1 MMKETSFSNAW
12 NYLVIINSMS
22 QFFAMYLLL
31 LFYKVLKEE
40 LGPIQPVGK
49 FLCLKLVAFVS
60 FWQAVVIALLVKV
73 GVISEKHTW
82 EWQTVEAVAT
92 GLQVSAICEFNTI
105 LPFTHFTYYL

>member
-1 MMKETSFSNAW
+1 
-12 NYLVIINSMS
+12 
-22 QFFAMYLLL
+22 MYCLL

-40 LGPIQPVGK
+40 LSPIQPVGK
-49 FLCLKLVAFVS
+49 FLCVKLVVFVS

-92 GLQVSAICEFNTI
+92 GLQVSSAVSEFNSS
-105 LPFTHFTYYL
+105 LLFKHFYICSPKPDNVQALGLLLFSLYM

>member
-1 MMKETSFSNAW
+1 MPEKSLFAFGIPDTVFILTEYACSVDCF
-12 NYLVIINSMS
+12 
-22 QFFAMYLLL
+22 QFAMYCLL

-40 LGPIQPVGK
+40 LSPIQPVGK
-49 FLCLKLVAFVS
+49 FLCVKLVVFVS

-92 GLQVSAICEFNTI
+92 GLQVSSA
-105 LPFTHFTYYL
+105 L